1 MSSALSLFYD
11 PVWIKKHYHNMPKP
25 LKYECL
31 VNVASWEQDTPI
43 SSKVWTAYLRNP
55 EYLEKYI
62 TSGRYGVSKKLI
74 PEQVIE
80 YYDWIYAPLLE
91 IKPDLEKK
99 LKRALFMKN
108 LSEGVGGIPHDEDKY
123 YWNLQ
128 KMHSGGTDRV
138 KEMPNQY
145 SYQAR
150 CLNMLLKDNYDISK
164 EDKDV
169 VLKTLAHFE
178 MIDVY
183 GKDTKFEGK
192 DIPKSIINLLMIPPI
207 PQNQTGW
214 YKNMYV
220 NKNGYIPL
228 FIYDFNNSNDKFLN
242 WVNNPFA

>member
-11 PVWIKKHYHNMPKP
+11 PVWIKKHYDNMPKP
-25 LKYECL
+25 LKDECSK
-31 VNVASWEQDTPI
+31 NVTSWNKDNPI
-43 SSKVWTAYLRNP
+43 SSKVWTAYVRHP

-74 PEQVIE
+74 PKQMIE

-99 LKRALFMKN
+99 LKRKLFMKN

-123 YWNLQ
+123 YWQ
-128 KMHSGGTDRV
+128 IQRMHSGGIDRV

-150 CLNMLLKDNYDISK
+150 CLNMLLQENYDISK
-164 EDKDV
+164 EDKKV
-169 VLKTLAHFE
+169 VLKTLANFE
-178 MIDVY
+178 SLGLDGYMFED
-183 GKDTKFEGK
+183 KDM
-192 DIPKSIINLLMIPPI
+192 PKAIINLLMIPPI
-207 PQNQTGW
+207 PQTQTGW
-214 YKNMYV
+214 YKMMYV

>member
-11 PVWIKKHYHNMPKP
+11 PVWIKKHYDNMPKP
-25 LKYECL
+25 LKDECSK
-31 VNVASWEQDTPI
+31 NVTSWNKDTPI
-43 SSKVWTAYLRNP
+43 SSKVWTAYLRHP

-62 TSGRYGVSKKLI
+62 TSGRYGETKKLI
-74 PEQVIE
+74 PKQMIE
-80 YYDWIYAPLLE
+80 YYDWIYAPLIE

-108 LSEGVGGIPHDEDKY
+108 LSEGDEEDGVDKY
-123 YWNLQ
+123 YWNLH
-128 KMHSGGTDRV
+128 KMHSGGADRV

-150 CLNMLLKDNYDISK
+150 CLNMLLKDTYDISQ

-183 GKDTKFEGK
+183 GKDTKFEDK

-207 PQNQTGW
+207 PQTQTGW
-214 YKNMYV
+214 YKKMYV

-242 WVNNPFA
+242 WVTNPFA